1 MDSTSPERVH
11 LAALRNASTAPTLTE
26 SESQP
31 QQLRSGSMNPDVV
44 RMSRSLHAMNKPP
57 PLAMMDT
64 SFMKIMMAKM
74 EKPKTLD
81 IYTHHEPSNDGSVVD
96 KKKNDQ
102 SLERSLDAPP
112 PAKRCLRQTSGNSSS
127 SAVP

>member
-1 MDSTSPERVH
+1 
-11 LAALRNASTAPTLTE
+11 
-26 SESQP
+26 
-31 QQLRSGSMNPDVV
+31 
-44 RMSRSLHAMNKPP
+44 MNKPP

-64 SFMKIMMAKM
+64 SFMKIQMAKM
-74 EKPKTLD
+74 KNLKTLD

-102 SLERSLDAPP
+102 SLERRLDAPP

>member
-1 MDSTSPERVH
+1 
-11 LAALRNASTAPTLTE
+11 
-26 SESQP
+26 
-31 QQLRSGSMNPDVV
+31 
-44 RMSRSLHAMNKPP
+44 MNKPP

-74 EKPKTLD
+74 ENPKTLD

-112 PAKRCLRQTSGNSSS
+112 PREALPPADLRQRVVFSG
-127 SAVP
+127 ALIFQAPQT